1 MTQFLTKEQQEELTK
16 ACEHMIVYNH
26 GKIGDGCCTFGYM
39 VCICC
44 GRLSGELNKC
54 KYQQVDGG
62 EHCKH
67 PSIYTK
73 LKVGGMLIG

>member
-1 MTQFLTKEQQEELTK
+1 MNKYLTEEQQKELTK
-16 ACEHMIVYNH
+16 SCKHMTINNQ
-26 GKIGDGCCTFGYM
+26 GQIGENCCTFGYM
-39 VCICC
+39 VCVTC

-54 KYQQVDGG
+54 KYQVDGG